1 MLKKFFISMLGTM
14 AGLWISLL
22 LIFFGGLMLAGIFFG
37 KNSDSSTVLQ
47 KNSVLHFK
55 LDGEILDRDQIVSF
69 QQIILSETSNA
80 PTLEQMIASL
90 KAAASDKNIK
100 GLYLDCRG
108 SIMAPADREE
118 LMEAI
123 AEFKKSGKWIYA
135 YSDNYTQGDYMLASA
150 ADVVALNPVGA
161 IDIHGVGSVVPFYK
175 GLLDKVGI
183 KMQVLKVGTY
193 KSAVEPY
200 ILDKISEPARQ
211 QIVQYTDT
219 IWDYVSGT
227 IASNRNMPDSLVR
240 SLASEIISTRT
251 ADFFVPTLADTL
263 LYARQIPDCLAAKS
277 GLSDEDPRLITP
289 SEYLSTS
296 NVLAE
301 LTSSERHIAVLYA
314 IGNIY
319 DSGDEGIVTGPMV
332 KEITKLADDDN
343 VAGMVMRVNS
353 PGGSAFASEQIW
365 SALEYFKSKD
375 KPFYVSM
382 GGYAA
387 SGGYYI
393 SCGADSI
400 FADRT
405 TITGSIGVFG
415 LIPDFSGLLTDKLG
429 LTFSTVQ
436 TNPNASG
443 ISILEPMTPQQRDAM
458 QQSVENIYDLFT
470 KRVANGRGMTQ
481 DDVKK
486 IAEGRVWVGSD
497 ALKLGL
503 VDQLGSLETT
513 IRTMAGKLDLNPG
526 DFKSYPTIEEE
537 IWQKFL
543 RENIDFSNLK
553 AASYDPETMRCID
566 VVRKLRHANPMQ
578 ALMPEVIIK

>member
-1 MLKKFFISMLGTM
+1 MLGTM

-22 LIFFGGLMLAGIFFG
+22 LIFFGGLMLAGIFLG
-37 KNSDSSTVLQ
+37 KSSDSGTGLQ

-69 QQIILSETSNA
+69 QQLILSENSDA
-80 PTLEQMIASL
+80 PTLEQMLASL

-108 SIMAPADREE
+108 AVMAPADREE

-123 AEFKKSGKWIYA
+123 IEFKKSGKWIYA
-135 YSDNYTQGDYMLASA
+135 YSDNYTQGDYTLASA
-150 ADVVALNPVGA
+150 ADIIALNPVGA
-161 IDIHGVGSVVPFYK
+161 IDIHGVGNIVPFYK
-175 GLLDKVGI
+175 GLLDKVGV
-183 KMQVLKVGTY
+183 KVQVLKVGTY

-219 IWDYVSGT
+219 IWNYISGT
-227 IASNRNMPDSLVR
+227 IATNRNMSDSIVR
-240 SLASEIISTRT
+240 SLASEMISTRT
-251 ADFFVPTLADTL
+251 ADFFIPALADTL
-263 LYARQIPDCLAAKS
+263 LYGRQISDCLAAKS

-296 NVLAE
+296 NALAE
-301 LTSSERHIAVLYA
+301 LTSGKRHIAVLYA
-314 IGNIY
+314 VGNIY
-319 DSGDEGIVTGPMV
+319 DSGSEGIVTGPMV
-332 KEITKLADDDN
+332 EEITKLADDDN

-375 KPFYVSM
+375 KPYYVSM

-436 TNPNASG
+436 TNPNAAG
-443 ISILEPMTPQQRDAM
+443 ISIFEPMTPQQHDAM

-470 KRVANGRGMTQ
+470 KRVAEGRGMSQ

-503 VDQLGSLETT
+503 VDHLGSLGTT
-513 IRTMAGKLDLNPG
+513 IRAMAGELDLNPE
-526 DFKSYPTIEEE
+526 DFKSYPTVEEE

-543 RENIDFSNLK
+543 RESMDFSNLK
-553 AASYDPETMRCID
+553 AAAYDPETMRCID
-566 VVRKLRHANPMQ
+566 VVRKLRNANPMQ